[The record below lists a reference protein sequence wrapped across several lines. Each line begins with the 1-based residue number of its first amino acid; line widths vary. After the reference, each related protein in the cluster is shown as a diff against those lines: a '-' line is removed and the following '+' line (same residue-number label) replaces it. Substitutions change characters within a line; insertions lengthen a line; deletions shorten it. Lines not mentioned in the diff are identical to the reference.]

1 MKTATYG
8 DLFDYLSGQG
18 TRRNTDSFLNTRR
31 FLREHGVPST
41 RVIEILEG
49 FGGYD
54 DQEVLWNAASK
65 IPLDT
70 TLSQDVETPAEFGIR
85 HDLWVSNGNGF
96 GEPDLNAAIEMME
109 ANKHG

>member
-1 MKTATYG
+1 MRRATYG
-8 DLFDYLSGQG
+8 DLFDYLSGQD
-18 TRRNTDSFLNTRR
+18 TQRNTDPFLNTRR
-31 FLREHGVPST
+31 FLREHSVPAT

-70 TLSQDVETPAEFGIR
+70 PLSQDLETPAECAIR
-85 HDLWVSNGNGF
+85 NDLWISNGNGF
-96 GEPDLNAAIEMME
+96 GEPDLNAAIQMME